1 MPDRQYFYT
10 PILVEQHNNGATD
23 AEGDYIQSN
32 SCSPASQNPENP
44 MEMVIPV
51 GAGMIC
57 LRADDVNG
65 RCVVSL
71 PMSTN
76 QLTFPG
82 GNMDMMSVSDWSPK
96 SRSEIQAE
104 YNDPDPNSPNET
116 RQIDFTVEEG
126 N

>member
-1 MPDRQYFYT
+1 
-10 PILVEQHNNGATD
+10 
-23 AEGDYIQSN
+23 
-32 SCSPASQNPENP
+32 
-44 MEMVIPV
+44 MVTPV
-51 GAGMIC
+51 GDGMIC
-57 LRADDVNG
+57 LRVDDVNG

-76 QLTFPG
+76 QLAFPG
-82 GNMDMMSVSDWSPK
+82 GNLDLMSVSDWLPK

-104 YNDPDPNSPNET
+104 YNDSNPNSPDEI